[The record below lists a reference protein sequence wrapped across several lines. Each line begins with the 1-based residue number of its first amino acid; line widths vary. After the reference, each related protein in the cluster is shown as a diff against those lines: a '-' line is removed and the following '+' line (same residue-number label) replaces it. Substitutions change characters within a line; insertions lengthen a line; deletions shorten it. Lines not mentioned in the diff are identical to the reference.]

1 MKSFSSLSIDLY
13 LQMKRAI
20 ENSNVP
26 ERFKKRNRGKVQT
39 QNKILMVASDDHKKK
54 NEERSSLLKEQ
65 KYDLKPEFFEDE
77 TTQQEIS
84 RARKADEIYQTCWKK
99 SITVAELEDN
109 PKSFPDVVLS
119 FETKILPNDINFRL
133 VL

>member
-1 MKSFSSLSIDLY
+1 MF
-13 LQMKRAI
+13 
-20 ENSNVP
+20 
-26 ERFKKRNRGKVQT
+26 
-39 QNKILMVASDDHKKK
+39 ASDDHKNKYQK
-54 NEERSSLLKEQ
+54 RVSFLKEQ